1 MGACMS
7 GESKDSKPQD
17 DSGATKSTKN
27 NKAKAEPEKKKPIR
41 VLLLGTGEQGK
52 STIFKRAVV
61 THSDGISEEDKQDF
75 VMSIKEN
82 IIEALQNL
90 TSRAASVADQY
101 DMFKVS
107 AANSRHSDLMRNLD
121 VKAEQLDRA
130 EVVEAVKALWAD
142 PAIQETWKYRA
153 DIQVPDTA
161 EYFIKRVDEI
171 ATASFAPTME
181 DVLKCRDRTTG
192 IIEREVV
199 INDAEFKLVDVGGQS
214 IEREKWK
221 HVFQGTGAIVYV
233 VAISEYNQSMYED
246 EKTNRLQDAYD
257 TWETIINHGFKEIP
271 FLLVFNKTDLFKQKL
286 ESGLD
291 NAKFDFNGYKGSQN
305 YGEIMEHVSD
315 SFEAMNRDKK
325 PSKIFFKCA
334 LSDNMDDLY
343 DSIAG
348 YYKTGDM

>member
-1 MGACMS
+1 MGNCCG
-7 GESKDSKPQD
+7 GEGVDDKPNQNP
-17 DSGATKSTKN
+17 STTKKP
-27 NKAKAEPEKKKPIR
+27 EPEPDRKKAIR

-61 THSDGISEEDKQDF
+61 THSDGISAEDKHDF
-75 VMSIKEN
+75 VTSIKEN
-82 IIEALQNL
+82 IIEAMQNL
-90 TSRAASVADQY
+90 ASRAASVADQY
-101 DMFKVS
+101 AMFKVQD
-107 AANSRHSDLMRNLD
+107 ANSRHSDLLKNLD
-121 VKAEQLDRA
+121 LNAEQLDRT
-130 EVVEAVKALWAD
+130 EVVEAIKELWND

-161 EYFIKRVDEI
+161 EYFIERIDEI
-171 ATASFAPTME
+171 ARPSFAPTTE

-192 IIEREVV
+192 IIEREVN
-199 INDAEFKLVDVGGQS
+199 INGADFKLVDVGGQS

-221 HVFQGTGAIVYV
+221 NVFKGTGAIVYV

-286 ESGLD
+286 ESGLP

-334 LSDNMDDLY
+334 LSDDMDDLY
-343 DSIAG
+343 DSIAN
-348 YYKTGDM
+348 YYKTGEM